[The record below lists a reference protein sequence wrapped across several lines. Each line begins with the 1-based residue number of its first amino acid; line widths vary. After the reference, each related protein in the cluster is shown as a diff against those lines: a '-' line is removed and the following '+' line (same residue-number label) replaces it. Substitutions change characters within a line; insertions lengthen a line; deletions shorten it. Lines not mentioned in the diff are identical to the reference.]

1 MSDEEAPDVL
11 ELDPGSG
18 SPVTATEDRVLDMP
32 WRILQGSRGWKTN
45 HRIRGRLLRLTDYG
59 THHRGIDAQ
68 KKTMDPEVPQMKIED
83 QEVSKFDFHV
93 IPNKCF

>member
-11 ELDPGSG
+11 GLDPGSG
-18 SPVTATEDRVLDMP
+18 SPVTAKEDSVLDKP
-32 WRILQGSRGWKTN
+32 GGFSRAPGVGRPITGSGA
-45 HRIRGRLLRLTDYG
+45 GSFAMDYR

-83 QEVSKFDFHV
+83 QSFKFDFHV
-93 IPNKCF
+93 ISSKCF